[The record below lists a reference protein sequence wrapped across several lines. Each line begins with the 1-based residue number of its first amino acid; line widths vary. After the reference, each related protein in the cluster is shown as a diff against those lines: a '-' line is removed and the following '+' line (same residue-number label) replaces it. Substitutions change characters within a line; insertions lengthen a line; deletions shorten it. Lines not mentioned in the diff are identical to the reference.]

1 LFHQLSGENI
11 LLALVQKQAT
21 TDVKRGENG
30 GRKLHHINI
39 VRQFQSVKNK
49 NLIEFTLPGEKNN
62 FFIVA
67 LLQNDESGS
76 IEGYKVAEI
85 K

>member
-1 LFHQLSGENI
+1 MLKRLGYYFFKPLLVLSPTA
-11 LLALVQKQAT
+11 LLIKCLQVT
-21 TDVKRGENG
+21 TPAKAE
-30 GRKLHHINI
+30 
-39 VRQFQSVKNK
+39 
-49 NLIEFTLPGEKNN
+49 EFTLPGEKNN